1 MNLPLAT
8 RLPIASGAAGRRPEH
23 GDRIAGG
30 MLPSRRIRVLRLIG
44 PAFVAAVAFVDPGNF
59 ATNVTAGADYGYL
72 LLWAVLAASMMATL
86 VQYLSA
92 KLGAATGGSLAAV
105 CRDNT
110 RTPVRIGLWFM
121 AEGVVIMTDLAE
133 FVGGAVALHLL
144 FGISPLSGGLII
156 AATTML
162 ILQLRLRGRDAF
174 PVVVIALLFAVTVA
188 FGYLMFRA
196 PFDSGAAA
204 AGLLPHFSGGQS
216 ALLACGIVGAT
227 VMPHAIFLHSSL
239 VSGLKGRAVALR
251 TPAMLKFLR
260 RDVIVAMG
268 LAGVVNSLMLLVAT
282 QLPAGS
288 GDSLSSVHAA
298 LGRIGGSAYAL
309 IFALALLASGL
320 ASACAGLYS
329 GQAIMQDFLRRNS
342 SLWLRRIV
350 SAAPALLILGLV
362 SDTTQALVLSQVT
375 LTFGLPFALV
385 PLLIFT
391 ARRSVMGTFVNRAV
405 TTAVGSAAT
414 GIVIALNVFVLVRT
428 FGAG

>member
-1 MNLPLAT
+1 MNLALVT
-8 RLPIASGAAGRRPEH
+8 RAPAGYGAPGPSDRDGR
-23 GDRIAGG
+23 ISGG
-30 MLPSRRIRVLRLIG
+30 MLPSRRIRVLRLVG

-59 ATNVTAGADYGYL
+59 ATNITAGADYGYL
-72 LLWAVLAASMMATL
+72 LLWAVLAASLMATL

-92 KLGAATGGSLAAV
+92 KLGVATGGSLAAV
-105 CRDNT
+105 CREHT
-110 RTPVRIGLWFM
+110 STPVRIGLWLI

-156 AATTML
+156 AVTTML

-174 PVVVIALLFAVTVA
+174 PVVVIALLFAVTLA
-188 FGYLMFRA
+188 FGYLMFRT
-196 PFDSGAAA
+196 PLHVGDAAS
-204 AGLLPHFSGGQS
+204 GLLPRFAGGQS

-239 VSGLKGRAVALR
+239 VSGLRGRALR
-251 TPAMLKFLR
+251 TPSMLRFLR
-260 RDVIVAMG
+260 RDVVIAMG

-288 GDSLSSVHAA
+288 GDSLASVHSAFA
-298 LGRIGGSAYAL
+298 RIGGSAYAL

-342 SLWLRRIV
+342 SIWLRRAV
-350 SAAPALLILGLV
+350 SAVPALLILGLI

-391 ARRSVMGTFVNRAV
+391 ARPSVMGTFVNGAV
-405 TTAVGSAAT
+405 TTAVGAT
-414 GIVIALNVFVLVRT
+414 ATAVVVALNVFILART
-428 FGAG
+428 LGPG